1 VVTNPEN
8 TAKQAC
14 KTVGYGRIYSYMVPF
29 LGTKDLKYPQA
40 VPCLAPAALYGEVS
54 AEVVNMLRFTGTPT
68 THFDS
73 KFGYVRDLTP

>member
-1 VVTNPEN
+1 MKVYHSIKPSILATYLP
-8 TAKQAC
+8 
-14 KTVGYGRIYSYMVPF
+14 YSVPL